1 MQRTSGKNHWLL
13 VEQLKRM
20 FSPLESHPL
29 KEAAGLCEWSSILCI
44 SFLNPQ
50 SQSYSLSE
58 GRQPLYEGQ
67 AQPLAAVQPLSHPS
81 GSGEPEFHQPVS
93 TLFSLQI
100 IGMTRLSH
108 GPILLTSD
116 LLYWTIY
123 NPLV

>member
-1 MQRTSGKNHWLL
+1 MQRTSGKITGSC
-13 VEQLKRM
+13 
-20 FSPLESHPL
+20 FSSLRGCFHPL
-29 KEAAGLCEWSSILCI
+29 KITPLKGAAGLCEWSSILCI

-58 GRQPLYEGQ
+58 GSQQLYEGQ
-67 AQPLAAVQPLSHPS
+67 AQPSAVVQPLSQPS

-93 TLFSLQI
+93 TLFSLQT

-116 LLYWTIY
+116 LLYWTLY